1 MSSSKPTDEAR
12 IKLLAGTKLFGTLG
26 SADITTIA
34 GYLRPVAFKTNQLIF
49 SRGDEGRDIYFV
61 TEGRVR
67 LSILSGDGRELS
79 LVHAAAGE
87 FFGEIAALDAAP
99 RSADATALGSVK
111 GFILPQSA
119 IRTLL
124 ETNPRV
130 AAAAIHFLCQRIR
143 DTNEKLEAIALHPI
157 EVRIARFILTALKL
171 QKISPKDGQATFDL
185 AMSQGELALLVG
197 ASRPKVNIA
206 LTLLEDR
213 GAISRTGTRI
223 SCAVEALEQMAAGEA

>member
-1 MSSSKPTDEAR
+1 MQPSVDEAR
-12 IKLLAGTKLFGTLG
+12 VKLLAGTALFGGLP
-26 SADITTIA
+26 SADLTA
-34 GYLRPVAFKTNQLIF
+34 VAQHLRPVSFKANQLIF

-79 LVHAAAGE
+79 LTHAAAGD
-87 FFGEIAALDAAP
+87 FFGEIAALDAGA
-99 RSADATALGSVK
+99 RSADATALGAVK
-111 GFILPQSA
+111 GFNLPQSA
-119 IRTLL
+119 IKILL

-130 AAAAIHFLCQRIR
+130 AAAAIHFLCKRIR

-157 EVRIARFILTALKL
+157 EVRIARFLLAALKL
-171 QKISPKDGQATFDL
+171 QKVPAKNGKAVIDL

-206 LTLLEDR
+206 LTTLEDQE
-213 GAISRTGTRI
+213 AIARDGMRVT
-223 SCAVEALEQMAAGEA
+223 CDLERLEDLAAGEL

>member
-1 MSSSKPTDEAR
+1 MASPTPADDTR

-26 SADITTIA
+26 PTDVAIIA

-49 SRGDEGRDIYFV
+49 SRGDDGRDIYFV
-61 TEGRVR
+61 TDGRVR

-79 LVHAAAGE
+79 LTHAAAGE
-87 FFGEIAALDAAP
+87 FFGEIAALDAAT
-99 RSADATALGSVK
+99 RSADATALGPVK

-119 IRTLL
+119 IKTLL
-124 ETNPRV
+124 ETNPRI

-143 DTNEKLEAIALHPI
+143 DTNEKLEAIALYPI
-157 EVRIARFILTALKL
+157 EVRIARFLLTALKL
-171 QKISPKDGQATFDL
+171 QKIAAKDGKATFDL

-213 GAISRTGTRI
+213 GAITRDGTRI
-223 SCAVEALEQMAAGEA
+223 CCAVDMLEEMAAGEA

>member
-1 MSSSKPTDEAR
+1 MASPMSADDTR
-12 IKLLAGTKLFGTLG
+12 TKLVAGTKLFGTLG
-26 SADITTIA
+26 QADVAAVA
-34 GYLRPVAFKTNQLIF
+34 GYLRPVAFAANQLIF
-49 SRGDEGRDIYFV
+49 SRGDDGRDIYFV

-99 RSADATALGSVK
+99 RSADATAIGAVK

-119 IRTLL
+119 IKTLL
-124 ETNPRV
+124 ETNPRIAV
-130 AAAAIHFLCQRIR
+130 ATIHFLCQRIR

-157 EVRIARFILTALKL
+157 EVRIARFFLTVLKL
-171 QKISPKDGQATFDL
+171 QRIVPKDGTAVFDL
-185 AMSQGELALLVG
+185 AMSQSELALLVG

-206 LTLLEDR
+206 LTLLESG
-213 GAISRTGTRI
+213 GAIAREGTRI
-223 SCAVEALEQMAAGEA
+223 SCNLGVLETMAEGEA

>member
-1 MSSSKPTDEAR
+1 MAQQIPADDAR
-12 IKLLAGTKLFGTLG
+12 VKLLASTKLFGTLAT
-26 SADITTIA
+26 ADIATIA
-34 GYLRPVAFKTNQLIF
+34 GYLRPIAFSANQLIF
-49 SRGDEGRDIYFV
+49 SRGDPGRDIYFV
-61 TEGRVR
+61 TDGRVR
-67 LSILSGDGRELS
+67 LSILSSDGRELS
-79 LVHAAAGE
+79 LIHAAVGE
-87 FFGEIAALDAAP
+87 FFGEIAALDADK
-99 RSADATALGSVK
+99 RSADATALGPVK

-119 IRTLL
+119 IKTLL

-157 EVRIARFILTALKL
+157 EVRIARFLLAALKL
-171 QKISPKDGQATFDL
+171 QKIMPKDGTATFDL

-213 GAISRTGTRI
+213 GAISRQGSRI
-223 SCAVEALEQMAAGEA
+223 SCVIELLEEMAIGET